1 MEGGEN
7 TGSDLWFI
15 SATLAVLGVIMNLV
29 TQFLF
34 NFLDMTYSL
43 EYFALWIPFL
53 LIILSATVFIA
64 ALVKLHSSP
73 HSINSYLLQI
83 TVAGLAT
90 TVAII
95 SICLFSRVCR
105 RLLPCESIEEA
116 ESGRSQ
122 TPQSHTPYRDDI
134 SIEGST
140 QFES

>member
-34 NFLDMTYSL
+34 TFLDMTYSL

-53 LIILSATVFIA
+53 LIILSAAVFIV

-73 HSINSYLLQI
+73 PSINSYLLQI

-90 TVAII
+90 TIGII
-95 SICLFSRVCR
+95 SICLISRVCR
-105 RLLPCESIEEA
+105 RLLPYESIEEV

-122 TPQSHTPYRDDI
+122 TPQSRSPYRDDI
-134 SIEGST
+134 SVDEST
-140 QFES
+140 QLES